1 MHKLRHHDL
10 LITPKWYGC
19 IRPRLEVYMC
29 RTKLKKQVGKIIR
42 NLRQERGWSQLEEWK
57 GVTPIFLRITQDT
70 HI

>member
-1 MHKLRHHDL
+1 
-10 LITPKWYGC
+10 
-19 IRPRLEVYMC
+19 MC